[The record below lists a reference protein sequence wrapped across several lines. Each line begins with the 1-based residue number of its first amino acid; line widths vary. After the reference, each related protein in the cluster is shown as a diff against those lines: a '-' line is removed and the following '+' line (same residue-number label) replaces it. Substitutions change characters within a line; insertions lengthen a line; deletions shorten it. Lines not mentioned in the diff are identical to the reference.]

1 MVLTKP
7 SMLTAT
13 VGEEIGQQLG
23 AQMISAYRKQNSE
36 DVVSYF
42 IGRNI
47 LEQIMA
53 QPGCVGIKFY
63 NAYNEVGE
71 KTLVYVGVNREGADM
86 LTISSVGI
94 NGELTSNKGIVADRI
109 KIWPKNPVPSEDWW
123 NFE

>member
-23 AQMISAYRKQNSE
+23 AQMISAYRKQNPE

-47 LEQIMA
+47 LDQILA
-53 QPGCVGIKFY
+53 QPGCVGLKFY
-63 NAYNEVGE
+63 NAYNEVGQ

-86 LTISSVGI
+86 LTISTVGVD
-94 NGELTSNKGIVADRI
+94 GLLSSERGIVADRVTI
-109 KIWPKNPVPSEDWW
+109 KPGGFTTTEWW
-123 NFE
+123 DFE

>member
-1 MVLTKP
+1 
-7 SMLTAT
+7 MLTAT

-23 AQMISAYRKQNSE
+23 AQMISAYRKQNPE

-47 LEQIMA
+47 LEEIMA

-71 KTLVYVGVNREGADM
+71 KTLVYVGVNGEGFDM
-86 LTISSVGI
+86 LTISSVGVDGQL
-94 NGELTSNKGIVADRI
+94 NGEKRIVADRI
-109 KIWPKNPVPSEDWW
+109 KIWPNNPIPSEEWW